1 MGQIHHR
8 SLIRELSVLSKNSQI
23 VLDRELFCIPVL
35 IQLHRKIL
43 AMQIHITEAD
53 GTPFYQQVVNQIK
66 FLVASGR
73 LNEGEQ
79 LPPVRRLAEQ
89 LLVNPN
95 TIARAYRELE
105 SKGVVAAKR
114 GVGVFISDSGSP
126 LSRNEK
132 TRILH
137 ERIDALLT
145 ESSQLDVGVDSL
157 LKLIEQ
163 RSKKFDSTR
172 GGKS

>member
-1 MGQIHHR
+1 
-8 SLIRELSVLSKNSQI
+8 
-23 VLDRELFCIPVL
+23 
-35 IQLHRKIL
+35 
-43 AMQIHITEAD
+43 MQIHITEAD

-73 LNEGEQ
+73 LDEGEQ
-79 LPPVRRLAEQ
+79 LPPVRKLAEQ

-105 SKGVVAAKR
+105 SEGVVISKR
-114 GVGVFISDSGSP
+114 GAGVFVSDAGSP
-126 LSRNEK
+126 LSRKEK

-145 ESSQLDVGVDSL
+145 ESVQLGVSVDSL
-157 LKLIEQ
+157 LKLVEQ
-163 RSKKFDSTR
+163 RGRKFDTPR
-172 GGKS
+172 GGRS

>member
-1 MGQIHHR
+1 
-8 SLIRELSVLSKNSQI
+8 
-23 VLDRELFCIPVL
+23 
-35 IQLHRKIL
+35 
-43 AMQIHITEAD
+43 MQIQITQAD
-53 GTPFYQQVVNQIK
+53 GTPFYQQVVNQVK

-73 LNEGEQ
+73 LEEGEQ

-95 TIARAYRELE
+95 TVARAYRELE
-105 SKGVVAAKR
+105 SEGVVVSRR
-114 GVGVFISDSGSP
+114 GAGVFVSDVGSP
-126 LSRNEK
+126 LSRKEK

-145 ESSQLDVGVDSL
+145 ESSQLGVGVDSL

-163 RSKKFDSTR
+163 RHRKFETPR

>member
-1 MGQIHHR
+1 
-8 SLIRELSVLSKNSQI
+8 
-23 VLDRELFCIPVL
+23 
-35 IQLHRKIL
+35 
-43 AMQIHITEAD
+43 MQIQITQAD
-53 GTPFYQQVVNQIK
+53 GTPFYQQVVNQVK

-73 LNEGEQ
+73 LDEGEQ

-95 TIARAYRELE
+95 TVARAYRELE
-105 SKGVVAAKR
+105 SEGVVLTRR
-114 GVGVFISDSGSP
+114 GAGVFVSGVGSP
-126 LSRNEK
+126 LSRKER

-145 ESSQLDVGVDSL
+145 ESSQLGVGVDSL

-163 RSKKFDSTR
+163 RQRKFETPR
-172 GGKS
+172 GDKS